1 MELRKLDKQGNI
13 TVISN
18 ENYTYYKRS
27 QIIQLISKS
36 CTEEDLF
43 LEGIN
48 YYKEIGANLLYNQV
62 SSVVPE
68 KNQVLL
74 KDSSIIT
81 YDSILIAT
89 GGKPLVIPWKNVD
102 LKGISTL
109 YTLDDAKK
117 VANLACDAKTAIIIG
132 GGSIAMKVV
141 KNLLKIG
148 LQVSIIEKASHLW
161 PIGFDRKV
169 ARIIENKLKE
179 NKVKLYLNEEVVGF
193 NGENGKVS
201 SITLRNQRDIPCDL
215 VIITIGM
222 KPNIDFLKN
231 SGIVLDKGVIVD
243 KFMRTNISNIYA
255 AGDVAQTED
264 PLFDRPILHPTWGNA
279 KKQGKIAAKNM
290 SGNIIEYKGTIP
302 IQTIKILGFRAITAG
317 IAHSKKNFD
326 EISWISFQNGF
337 CRKFVFNNNRLVGAL
352 FLGKNLNKK
361 KLKPLIKKAVFN
373 MVDVSRYK
381 TELLNEDF
389 DFNKIISNR
398 IS

>member
-1 MELRKLDKQGNI
+1 M
-13 TVISN
+13 ISN
-18 ENYTYYKRS
+18 ENYSYYKRS

-36 CTEEDLF
+36 CTEDELF
-43 LEGIN
+43 LEGIDF
-48 YYKEIGANLLYNQV
+48 YKKIGANFLYNHV
-62 SSVVPE
+62 TELLPE

-74 KDSSIIT
+74 KDSSILK
-81 YDSILIAT
+81 YDSLLIAS
-89 GGKPLVIPWKNVD
+89 GGKPVVIPWKNVN
-102 LKGISTL
+102 LEGISTL

-117 VANLACDAKTAIIIG
+117 VASIACNIKNAVIIG

-148 LQVSIIEKASHLW
+148 LHVSIIEKTTHLW

-169 ARIIENKLKE
+169 ARIIEHKLKE

-193 NGENGKVS
+193 NGENGRVS
-201 SITLRNQRDIPCDL
+201 SIILRNQQEIPCDL

-231 SGIVLDKGVIVD
+231 SGILLDKGVIVD

-264 PLFDRPILHPTWGNA
+264 PLFDTPILHPTWGNA

-290 SGNIIEYKGTIP
+290 IGNMTEYKGTIP
-302 IQTIKILGFRAITAG
+302 IQTIKILGFRAISAG
-317 IAHSKKNFD
+317 IAHSKNNFD

-337 CRKFVFNNNRLVGAL
+337 CRKFVINNNRLVGAL
-352 FLGKNLNKK
+352 LLGKDLNKK

-381 TELLNEDF
+381 TKLLDEDF
-389 DFNKIISNR
+389 DLNKIITNKNHDLSVLK
-398 IS
+398 

>member
-1 MELRKLDKQGNI
+1 M
-13 TVISN
+13 ISD
-18 ENYTYYKRS
+18 ENYSYYKRS

-36 CTEEDLF
+36 CTEEELF
-43 LEGIN
+43 LEGSN
-48 YYKEIGANLLYNQV
+48 FYEEIGADFLYNRV
-62 SSVVPE
+62 KEVLPE

-74 KDSSIIT
+74 KDSST
-81 YDSILIAT
+81 LKYDSLLIAS
-89 GGKPLVIPWKNVD
+89 GGEPVVIPWKNVN
-102 LKGISTL
+102 LEGISTL
-109 YTLDDAKK
+109 YTLNDAKK
-117 VANLACDAKTAIIIG
+117 VANLACDAKNAVIIG

-148 LQVSIIEKASHLW
+148 LNVSIVEKSTHLW

-169 ARIIENKLKE
+169 ARIIEHKLEE

-201 SITLRNQRDIPCDL
+201 SITLQNLQEIPCDL

-222 KPNIDFLKN
+222 KPNVDFIKN

-243 KFMRTNISNIYA
+243 KFLRTNISNIYA

-264 PLFDRPILHPTWGNA
+264 PLFDSPILHPTWGNA

-290 SGNIIEYKGTIP
+290 SGIITEYKGTIL
-302 IQTIKILGFRAITAG
+302 IQTIKIFGFRAISAG
-317 IAHSKKNFD
+317 ITHSKKNLD

-337 CRKFVFNNNRLVGAL
+337 IRKFVINNNRLVGIL
-352 FLGKNLNKK
+352 LLGKDLDKK

-381 TELLNEDF
+381 TKLLDEDF
-389 DFNKIISNR
+389 DFNVIITNKKS
-398 IS
+398 

>member
-1 MELRKLDKQGNI
+1 M
-13 TVISN
+13 ISN
-18 ENYTYYKRS
+18 ENYSYYKRS

-36 CTEEDLF
+36 CTEEELCVRGLQF
-43 LEGIN
+43 
-48 YYKEIGANLLYNQV
+48 YKEIETNFLYNRV
-62 SSVVPE
+62 TEVIPE

-74 KDSSIIT
+74 KDSSILK
-81 YDSILIAT
+81 YDSLLIAS
-89 GGKPLVIPWKNVD
+89 GGKPVVIPWKNVN
-102 LKGISTL
+102 LEGISTL

-117 VANLACDAKTAIIIG
+117 VANLACDAKNAVIIG

-141 KNLLKIG
+141 ENLLKIG
-148 LQVSIIEKASHLW
+148 LNVSIIEKSTHLW

-201 SITLRNQRDIPCDL
+201 SITLRNQQEIPCDL

-264 PLFDRPILHPTWGNA
+264 PLFDTPILHPTWGDA

-290 SGNIIEYKGTIP
+290 SGNKTEYNGTIP
-302 IQTIKILGFRAITAG
+302 IQTIKILGFRAISAG
-317 IAHSKKNFD
+317 IAHSKRNFD

-337 CRKFVFNNNRLVGAL
+337 CRKFVINNNRLVGAL
-352 FLGKNLNKK
+352 LLGKDLDKK

-381 TELLNEDF
+381 TKLLDEDF
-389 DFNKIISNR
+389 ELNKIITNKNHDL
-398 IS
+398 

>member
-1 MELRKLDKQGNI
+1 M
-13 TVISN
+13 ISN
-18 ENYTYYKRS
+18 ENYSYYKRS
-27 QIIQLISKS
+27 QIVQLISKS
-36 CTEEDLF
+36 CTEEELF

-48 YYKEIGANLLYNQV
+48 FYKEIETNFLYNRV
-62 SSVVPE
+62 TEVIPE

-74 KDSSIIT
+74 KDSSILK
-81 YDSILIAT
+81 YDSLLIAS
-89 GGKPLVIPWKNVD
+89 GGKPVIIPWKNVN
-102 LKGISTL
+102 LEGISTL

-117 VANLACDAKTAIIIG
+117 VANLACDAKNAVIIG

-141 KNLLKIG
+141 ENLLKIG
-148 LQVSIIEKASHLW
+148 LNVSIIEKSTHLW

-169 ARIIENKLKE
+169 ARIIEHKLKE

-201 SITLRNQRDIPCDL
+201 SITLRNQQEIPCDL

-264 PLFDRPILHPTWGNA
+264 PLFDTPILHPTWGDA

-290 SGNIIEYKGTIP
+290 SGNKTEYNGTIP
-302 IQTIKILGFRAITAG
+302 IQTIKILGFRAISAG
-317 IAHSKKNFD
+317 IAHSKRNFD

-337 CRKFVFNNNRLVGAL
+337 CRKFVINNNRLVGAL
-352 FLGKNLNKK
+352 LLGKDLDKK

-381 TELLNEDF
+381 TKLLDEDF
-389 DFNKIISNR
+389 ELNKIITNKKS
-398 IS
+398 

>member
-1 MELRKLDKQGNI
+1 M
-13 TVISN
+13 ISN
-18 ENYTYYKRS
+18 ENYSYYKRS
-27 QIIQLISKS
+27 KIIQLISKS

-48 YYKEIGANLLYNQV
+48 FYKEIGANFLYNHV
-62 SSVVPE
+62 TEVLPE

-74 KDSSIIT
+74 KDSSILK
-81 YDSILIAT
+81 YDSLLIAS
-89 GGKPLVIPWKNVD
+89 GGKPVVIPWKNVN
-102 LKGISTL
+102 LEGISTL

-117 VANLACDAKTAIIIG
+117 VANIACNVKNAVIIG

-148 LQVSIIEKASHLW
+148 LHVSIIEKATHLW

-169 ARIIENKLKE
+169 ARIIEHKLKE

-193 NGENGKVS
+193 NGENGRVS
-201 SITLRNQRDIPCDL
+201 SITLRNQQEIPCDL

-231 SGIVLDKGVIVD
+231 SGIILDEGVIVD

-264 PLFDRPILHPTWGNA
+264 PLFDTPILHPTWGNA

-290 SGNIIEYKGTIP
+290 SGNITEYKGTIH
-302 IQTIKILGFRAITAG
+302 IQTIKILGFQAISAG

-337 CRKFVFNNNRLVGAL
+337 CRKFVINNNRLIGTL
-352 FLGKNLNKK
+352 LLGKDLNKK
-361 KLKPLIKKAVFN
+361 KLKPLIKEAVFN

-381 TELLNEDF
+381 TKLLDEDF
-389 DFNKIISNR
+389 DFNKIITNKK
-398 IS
+398 